1 MATLIIYTLTL
12 LGFIAYIFIAGMFI
26 VWMRMQYFA
35 QVNERHFSYSIMEE
49 SMGSSTIDHIMAIV
63 WPVILIIIFSFYIAE
78 KIYKIRTK
86 DERAHL

>member
-49 SMGSSTIDHIMAIV
+49 SMGSNIIDHIMAIV
-63 WPVILIIIFSFYIAE
+63 WPVILIIIFSF
-78 KIYKIRTK
+78 
-86 DERAHL
+86 